1 MSSWKPNWNLCR
13 FLLQYQN
20 WPAGGIYTAWSCITR
35 SMVFGIVPPDFI
47 SLNPRLNY
55 VFTFFSFYIL
65 YISIVT
71 GSIDSEYLFLSHFC
85 KAVKCSFCVFIF
97 VASYYLYTLV
107 QCGIIIV
114 PVNCD
119 CSVSLCGT
127 DVWKSRCVYVLQ
139 SELRWLL
146 RLCSDFSKEMPWQ
159 IKTYIWVSLCWS
171 VCCKWGW
178 NK

>member
-1 MSSWKPNWNLCR
+1 
-13 FLLQYQN
+13 
-20 WPAGGIYTAWSCITR
+20 
-35 SMVFGIVPPDFI
+35 MVFGIVPPDFI

-55 VFTFFSFYIL
+55 VFTLFSFYIL
-65 YISIVT
+65 YISIVN
-71 GSIDSEYLFLSHFC
+71 GSINSEYLFLSHFC

-159 IKTYIWVSLCWS
+159 IKTCKCTYE
-171 VCCKWGW
+171 CCCAGVFVVNEGETSKLTSKKRLNISIQK
-178 NK
+178 NKVFHEFR